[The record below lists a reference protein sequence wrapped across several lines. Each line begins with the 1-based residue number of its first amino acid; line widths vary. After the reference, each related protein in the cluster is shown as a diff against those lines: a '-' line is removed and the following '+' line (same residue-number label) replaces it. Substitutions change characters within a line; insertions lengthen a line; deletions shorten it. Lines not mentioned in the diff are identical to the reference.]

1 MGDRSG
7 HGRLDGYIT
16 VIERGPSLSR
26 TAGAAGLGACAGALA
41 EYLLDPDLGR
51 TRRARL
57 RDKGVHV
64 VHRSRG
70 GIGILG
76 RDLGNR
82 SRGAVAGVRYRI
94 LGRHVD
100 DRVLSERV
108 RAELGRHVSHPHA
121 VEVHVD
127 GGQVT
132 LAGHVLERETRRA
145 CRAVARIPGV
155 RGVDADWTVHHDTE
169 GVIQL
174 QGGGRPRERVPE
186 IFQQCW
192 SPTARFFAGA
202 AAATTWGMAGR
213 LPKPLAWTVR
223 AGCAVLA
230 ARAAT
235 NLPLKRLS
243 GIGAGRHAIDIEDA
257 ITVAAPAEDV
267 WPLLSDYSVFA
278 KCMPDVLEV
287 RRSADGRR
295 SQWVISGPAG
305 VPVGFEATE
314 INREEGRE
322 ISWRTT
328 ESRLIAHTGTLR
340 LTAEGADHCR
350 IEVRLAYN
358 PVIGAVGHAMAALLG
373 ADPARKLRQD
383 LMRLKSLIET
393 GRPLAGTVSSE
404 ERGHGLQ

>member
-1 MGDRSG
+1 M
-7 HGRLDGYIT
+7 

-26 TAGAAGLGACAGALA
+26 TVGAAGLGMCAGALA

-51 TRRARL
+51 TRRARV
-57 RDKGVHV
+57 RDKGVHI

-70 GIGILG
+70 GVGILG
-76 RDLGNR
+76 RDLSNR
-82 SRGAVAGVRYRI
+82 SRGAVAGVRYRFV
-94 LGRHVD
+94 GRKVD

-121 VEVHVD
+121 VEVNVD
-127 GGQVT
+127 EGHVT
-132 LAGHVLERETRRA
+132 LDGHVLEREARRT

-155 RGVDADWTVHHDTE
+155 KSVEASWTVHRDTE

-192 SPTARFFAGA
+192 SPTARFLAGVTA
-202 AAATTWGMAGR
+202 AVAWGMARR
-213 LPKPLAWTVR
+213 LPRPLVWMVR
-223 AGCAVLA
+223 AGCVVLT
-230 ARAAT
+230 ARAVT

-243 GIGAGRHAIDIEDA
+243 GIGAGRRAVDIEEA
-257 ITVAAPAEDV
+257 ISVAAPAEDV
-267 WPLLSDYSVFA
+267 WPLLSDYSLFA

-295 SQWVISGPAG
+295 SRWVISGPAG
-305 VPVGFEATE
+305 VPVSFEATE
-314 INREEGRE
+314 TNREEGRE
-322 ISWRTT
+322 ISWQTT
-328 ESRLIAHTGTLR
+328 EGRLIAHTGTLR
-340 LTAEGADHCR
+340 LTSEGVDHCR

-358 PVIGAVGHAMAALLG
+358 PVIGAVGHAMATLLG

-393 GRPLAGTVSSE
+393 GRPMAGAAPGE
-404 ERGHGLQ
+404 ERG